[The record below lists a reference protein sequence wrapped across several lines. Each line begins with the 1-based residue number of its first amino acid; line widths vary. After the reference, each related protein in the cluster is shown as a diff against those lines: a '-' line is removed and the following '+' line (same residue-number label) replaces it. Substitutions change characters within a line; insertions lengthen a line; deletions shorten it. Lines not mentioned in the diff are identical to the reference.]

1 MDSKENRDL
10 SMEDLRKVTGGLSEA
25 DSDGKKWKVEKEPME
40 DPKNEIPSLSEA
52 PAFFETAPLEDIILE
67 QAELRIH

>member
-1 MDSKENRDL
+1 MDSKESRDL
-10 SMEDLRKVTGGLSEA
+10 SMEDLRKVSGGLSEA
-25 DSDGKKWKVEKEPME
+25 DSDGKKWKVKKEPKE

-52 PAFFETAPLEDIILE
+52 PTVFEKAPEDIILE